1 MYRESQ
7 LISGKKCF
15 RRLGG
20 NGGTGICNS
29 REIVGRYKE
38 NSVKETTKQ

>member
-1 MYRESQ
+1 MYRKSQ

-15 RRLGG
+15 RRLGD
-20 NGGTGICNS
+20 NRGTRICNS
-29 REIVGRYKE
+29 RRIFGRYKE